1 MSVRLSKFLSLV
13 LRHDPARIGIVLDDA
28 GWTDVEALLAA
39 CAAHGVTIT
48 RAQLD
53 DLVATSD
60 KQRYALS
67 DDRTRIR
74 ANQGHSVPVSLGL
87 PPTPPPETLYHGT
100 VDAAL
105 PGIRAEGIVKGSRH
119 DVHLSADLA
128 TATKVGGRRG
138 KAVILTIRAGAM
150 AEAGHVFYRSEN
162 GVWLTEHVPAQFI
175 IEGAGRPPTPTGP
188 KGAGDLGRSAKA
200 GIAKQTLEACDAGE
214 YENAAGE
221 TVELRAHVEAA
232 RAGTVL
238 HALGEPLRAPRS
250 RAMTIEVTGESTIEA
265 LVRLDGRGHVGCL
278 NFASA
283 KNPGGGFLGGAQ
295 AQEES
300 LARSSALYPCQLTQP
315 AHYERNRANRSAIY
329 LDLAIYSPAV
339 PFFRDDDGAWL
350 ARPVLASVIT
360 CAAPNAGALRQQ
372 GKLDAA
378 RVEAALRRRAAF
390 VLAIAAHHGV
400 ERLVLGAWGAGVFGN
415 DPAMVADAFRVH
427 LAGAFDG
434 AFDEVVFAV
443 HGGKGANHDAFVAA
457 FSTR

>member
-28 GWTDVEALLAA
+28 GWTDVDALLAA

-48 RAQLD
+48 RAQLA
-53 DLVATSD
+53 DLVAASD
-60 KQRYALS
+60 KQRYAFS

-87 PPTPPPETLYHGT
+87 PPTTPPETLYHGT

-105 PGIRAEGIVKGSRH
+105 PGIRERGILKGARH
-119 DVHLSADLA
+119 DVHLSADLV
-128 TATKVGGRRG
+128 TAEKVGGRRG
-138 KAVILTIRAGAM
+138 KAVILTVRSGAM

-162 GVWLTEHVPAQFI
+162 GVWLTDHVPPQFI
-175 IEGAGRPPTPTGP
+175 IFKGP
-188 KGAGDLGRSAKA
+188 KGSGNTSRGAKA
-200 GIAKQTLEACDAGE
+200 GIAKQTLEACDAGS
-214 YENAAGE
+214 YQNAAGE
-221 TVELRAHVEAA
+221 TVDLRAYIEAA
-232 RAGTVL
+232 RAGTLL
-238 HALGEPLRAPRS
+238 HALGDPLRARAS
-250 RAMTIEVTGESTIEA
+250 RAMTIAVTGESTIEA
-265 LVRLDGRGHVGCL
+265 LVRLAGRGHVGCL

-300 LARSSALYPCQLTQP
+300 LARSSALYPCQLTQS
-315 AHYERNRANRSAIY
+315 AHYERNRANHSAIY
-329 LDLAIYSPAV
+329 LDLAIYSPLV
-339 PFFRDDDGAWL
+339 PFFRDDDGGWL

-372 GKLDAA
+372 GKFDAA
-378 RVEAALRRRAAF
+378 RVEVALRRRAEF
-390 VLAIAAHHGV
+390 VLAIAAHHGI

-434 AFDEVVFAV
+434 AFDEVVFAI
-443 HGGKGANHDAFVAA
+443 HGGKGANHDAFAAA
-457 FSTR
+457 FPTS